1 MKFIY
6 ILFLSF
12 LFQVGF
18 SQNSNMKCGWYG
30 KMPLQKRLNT
40 FPFNNAKK
48 VLLISFYPTQ
58 RVVNI
63 IDKNGN
69 IKEEVKDSIW
79 KAKMEST
86 SLKTFHIKEAEF
98 DYYANEVYE
107 LNSKEINE
115 LSNLILNFKIKKKT
129 SLLIEQIPGCYE
141 PRNAILFLDEN
152 ENVISRIEICFAC
165 NGIYQLPK
173 ETIKDFS
180 LFPHIDICSEIF
192 NHYKKIF
199 RNGGI
204 KYGIDEK

>member
-30 KMPLQKRLNT
+30 KIPLGKRLNT
-40 FPFNNAKK
+40 FPFNNTKK
-48 VLLISFYPTQ
+48 VLLISFYPIQ
-58 RVVNI
+58 MVEI

-69 IKEEVKDSIW
+69 SKEELKDSIW
-79 KAKMEST
+79 KAKMEAT
-86 SLKTFHIKEAEF
+86 SLKTFHLKEAEF

-107 LNSKEINE
+107 LKSEEINE
-115 LSNLILNFKIKKKT
+115 LSNLVLNFKMKKKPSRLVLT
-129 SLLIEQIPGCYE
+129 TAGCYE
-141 PRNAILFLDEN
+141 PRNAILFLDAN
-152 ENVISRIEICFAC
+152 DNIISRIEICFSC

-173 ETIKDFS
+173 ETIKDFNLLS
-180 LFPHIDICSEIF
+180 QIEACGEIF
-192 NHYKKIF
+192 NFYKNFF
-199 RNGGI
+199 RKSGI